1 MTLAQHAARIPQ
13 AGRAK
18 IGLQQSELHQV
29 ELRAASVDAFDL
41 AGNRLE
47 RGDRSEEIA
56 PLENQRKRV
65 TPPERGG
72 PIDGDRCARVRR
84 FTTKSRF

>member
-13 AGRAK
+13 AARAK

-41 AGNRLE
+41 AGNRFE
-47 RGDRSEEIA
+47 RVE
-56 PLENQRKRV
+56 
-65 TPPERGG
+65 ERGG
-72 PIDGDRCARVRR
+72 PMDGDRCARVRR